1 MRINIASRKS
11 DLARLQAYMVGAALK
26 KHHSNIEIKY
36 HFSSSLG
43 DQNQGDPLWKMPT
56 QGVFTQ
62 DFRFDLIQ
70 GNIDM
75 VVHSWK
81 DLPTQMDENTILA
94 ATLPRADHRDL
105 LLVKKTAIKGV
116 KETKQLRL
124 LSSSPRRMFNLHGF
138 LKNAF
143 PNGLKDVIFEDVRG
157 NIQTRLDKLLKLEV
171 DGLIV
176 AKAAIDRLL
185 SASQYNQVDD
195 NFDQS
200 ANKIYQAIKQCEWMV
215 LPASVN
221 PPAAAQGALVVEIA
235 SKRNDLAKI
244 LSAINCTKT
253 FNDVQ
258 KERQILSS
266 YGGGCH
272 QKIGVWVSTI
282 EQGRV
287 VSTQG
292 ESEAGESLKSFTL
305 ESNKQLPNNVKSQEI
320 FNPKQLGDLFTRTP
334 IPVNAQSIEKMAD
347 ADVLLLA
354 SSHIPDEYLLA
365 IKDQAIWASG
375 VASWFKLAKKNIW
388 VNGVD
393 DNLGGFCDRN
403 LQFLL
408 GKNSLN
414 WLTLT
419 HEDSP
424 STPAIATYKLL
435 PNNSDIEL
443 NNEKYF
449 YWRSGSAFKRAI
461 ELKPEILNAI
471 HSCGLGHTYKIISSI
486 VGEKGR
492 VFPFVNEE
500 DWLDQISK

>member
-1 MRINIASRKS
+1 MLINIASRKS
-11 DLARLQAYMVGAALK
+11 DLARLQAYMVGDALK

-43 DQNQGDPLWKMPT
+43 DQNQDDPLWKMPS

-62 DFRFDLIQ
+62 DFRADLIQ

-81 DLPTQMDENTILA
+81 DLPTQMDEDTILA
-94 ATLPRADHRDL
+94 ASLPRADHKDL

-116 KETKQLRL
+116 KRTKQLRL
-124 LSSSPRRMFNLHGF
+124 LSSSPRRMFNLEGF
-138 LKNAF
+138 LKKAF
-143 PNGLKDVIFEDVRG
+143 PNGLKNITFEDVRG
-157 NIQTRLDKLLKLEV
+157 NIQTRLDKLLKLEA

-185 SASQYNQVDD
+185 SASDYNQPDD

-200 ANKIYQAIKQCEWMV
+200 ANKIRQAIEQCEWMV

-235 SKRNDLAKI
+235 SKRKDLAKI
-244 LSAINCTKT
+244 LSGINCTKT

-282 EQGRV
+282 EQGRII
-287 VSTQG
+287 STQG
-292 ESEAGESLKSFTL
+292 ETEGGKSLKVFTL
-305 ESNKQLPNNVKSQEI
+305 ESNKKLLNNIKSQEI
-320 FNPKQLGDLFTRTP
+320 FNPKQLGDLFTREP
-334 IPVNAQSIEKMAD
+334 IPVDAQALKKMAD
-347 ADVLLLA
+347 ANVLLLA
-354 SSHIPDEYLLA
+354 SSHIPDEYLSA
-365 IKDQAIWASG
+365 IKSQTIWASG

-393 DNLGGFCDRN
+393 DNLGGFCERN

-408 GKNSLN
+408 NKNSLN
-414 WLTLT
+414 WLILT

-424 STPAIATYKLL
+424 STPAIATYRLM
-435 PNNSDIEL
+435 PNRSDIEMD
-443 NNEKYF
+443 NEKYF
-449 YWRSGSAFKRAI
+449 YWRSGSSFKRAI
-461 ELKPEILNAI
+461 EIKPEILNAT

-486 VGEKGR
+486 VGEGR

-500 DWLDQISK
+500 DWVNQISK